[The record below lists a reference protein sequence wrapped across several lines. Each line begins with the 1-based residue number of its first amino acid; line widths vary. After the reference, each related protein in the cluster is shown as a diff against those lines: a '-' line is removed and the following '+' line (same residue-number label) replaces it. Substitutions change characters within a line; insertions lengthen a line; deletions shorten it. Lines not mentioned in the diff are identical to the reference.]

1 MKLLQKDMNFM
12 NCIHS
17 KILSLNICLLILN
30 TIFVLEF
37 RLINMFMNKQEIK
50 KKVWIR
56 PEVHILNIKKDTF
69 SGASY
74 GNEKAGKSK
83 IPGP

>member
-1 MKLLQKDMNFM
+1 
-12 NCIHS
+12 
-17 KILSLNICLLILN
+17 
-30 TIFVLEF
+30 
-37 RLINMFMNKQEIK
+37 MNKQEIK